1 MVETNNDITI
11 IAELTSLIK
20 AKAKKSILY
29 KNYRAL

>member
-20 AKAKKSILY
+20 AKAKKSILPLQ
-29 KNYRAL
+29 KL